1 MSTLKSSAE
10 NLTLN
15 ADGSGNDIKF
25 QSNGVEKASIDQDG
39 SIFAGS
45 KVRLIDDTA
54 SKVEFGD
61 SGNASIGKIEYTH
74 SGDYLYFKVNDAE
87 RLRITSGGDLDVKT
101 GDIVFNTA
109 GKGICLGVTTNTDSN
124 TLDDYEEGTYEPTL
138 TGATSGSF
146 NTASYTHLA
155 YTKIGRL
162 VHIQGYLNIGS
173 ESSCVGSI
181 TMSLPF
187 TCVSGLSG
195 DSENAAMTVSLRSHG
210 GSNLDNIT
218 GTVADT
224 GMRFVSLD
232 GSGSDN
238 VLDASDV
245 DTVWNIRIGGCYVA
259 A

>member
-15 ADGSGNDIKF
+15 ADGANNDIKF

-74 SGDYLYFKVNDAE
+74 SSNQMYFKVNDAE
-87 RLRITSGGDLDVKT
+87 RLRILDGGGIT
-101 GDIVFNTA
+101 FNGDTA
-109 GKGICLGVTTNTDSN
+109 TANA
-124 TLDDYEEGTYEPTL
+124 LDDYEEGTYEPTL